1 MNFSKTTSYSLNILS
16 FMAINEDEKMSA
28 KYLHEKLSIPYPYL
42 RQVLTS
48 LSHNG
53 FIQSKRGR
61 SGGFTFSKP
70 KEEIFIADIIDAT
83 DGLDSFNRCILG
95 FKKCPFDQQCSMH
108 GIWEKTRNNILTVLK
123 ETSLADIIGMAD
135 KKIQ

>member
-16 FMAINEDEKMSA
+16 YMAINEDRNMSA

-42 RQVLTS
+42 RQVLTN

-61 SGGFTFSKP
+61 SGGFTFKKP
-70 KEEIFIADIIDAT
+70 KNEIFIADIIDAT
-83 DGLDSFNRCILG
+83 DGLESLNNCILG
-95 FKKCPFDQQCSMH
+95 FNKCPFDKQCSMH
-108 GIWEKTRNNILTVLK
+108 NVWEETRNNILKVLK
-123 ETSLADIIGMAD
+123 ETSLADITGRTD
-135 KKIQ
+135 

>member
-1 MNFSKTTSYSLNILS
+1 MSVNG
-16 FMAINEDEKMSA
+16 DENMSA

-42 RQVLTS
+42 RQVLTN
-48 LSHNG
+48 LSHHG

-83 DGLDSFNRCILG
+83 DGLESLNNCILG
-95 FKKCPFDQQCSMH
+95 FKKCPFDKQCAMH
-108 GIWEKTRNNILTVLK
+108 KIWEETRSNILKVLK
-123 ETSLADIIGMAD
+123 ETSLSDIARKTD
-135 KKIQ
+135 